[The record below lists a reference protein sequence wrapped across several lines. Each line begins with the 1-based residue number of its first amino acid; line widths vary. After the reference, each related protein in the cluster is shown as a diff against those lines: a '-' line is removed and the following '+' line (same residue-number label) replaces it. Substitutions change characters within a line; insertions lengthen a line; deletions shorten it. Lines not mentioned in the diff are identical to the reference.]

1 VFVHEN
7 DLLKTDDSGQNAPE
21 CGSLKEP
28 KRRTSMEPMFE
39 LPIRIPPRKS
49 GERLR
54 ALHGQLKTAILEG
67 RLRPGLRLP
76 ATRVLASNYG
86 VSRNTAIATYDL
98 LLSEGYITTRHG
110 AGTYVADV
118 VPRVGRAA
126 GQQKSDVKR
135 ARLLN
140 EFWQRSALFD
150 ASQAPSPVRYQF
162 RLGLP
167 DVSKFPMATWRRLS
181 ARSLRSFARQ
191 PAANETSA
199 GRSTLREAIAKHVSF
214 ARAVACDSA
223 DIVVTNGAQQA
234 FDLLARIL
242 VTPKRNVVA
251 MEDPGYQRARVPFT
265 AAGAKIVPVP
275 VDEEGLIVEKL
286 PATASVIYVTP
297 SHQFPTG
304 AVMSPR
310 RRAELLA
317 FASAHDAA
325 IIEDD
330 YDAEFRF
337 GARPLDALQTLD
349 RTGSVFYVGT
359 FSKSLFPDLRL
370 GFVVAPS
377 WARAALTAAKHY
389 ADGQCSPLLQET
401 LASFISE
408 GHLAR
413 HVRRMR
419 QIYSGRRQALLD
431 GLEKYLGAD
440 LIPVPSAAG
449 LHLAAFTRSAIDVD
463 GIVERASRLGTGV
476 YSLRRFQLGR
486 TGRNG
491 LVFGYSSLTERD
503 INEGLVRLARAFAA
517 G

>member
-1 VFVHEN
+1 
-7 DLLKTDDSGQNAPE
+7 
-21 CGSLKEP
+21 
-28 KRRTSMEPMFE
+28 MEPIFE

-54 ALHGQLKTAILEG
+54 ALHGQLKAAILEG

-110 AGTYVADV
+110 AGTYVAHV
-118 VPRVGRAA
+118 VPRVTRLT
-126 GQQKSDVKR
+126 GQQKSSSKR
-135 ARLLN
+135 ARQLG
-140 EFWQRSALFD
+140 EFWQRPLLD
-150 ASQAPSPVRYQF
+150 GAPAPAPVRYQF

-181 ARSLRSFARQ
+181 ARTLRNHARQ
-191 PAANETSA
+191 PAGNETSA
-199 GRSTLREAIAKHVSF
+199 GRLNLREAIAKHVSF
-214 ARAVACDSA
+214 ARAVACDAA
-223 DIVVTNGAQQA
+223 DIVVTSGAQQA

-242 VTPKRNVVA
+242 LTPKRNVVA
-251 MEDPGYQRARVPFT
+251 MEDPGYQRARMAFM

-286 PATASVIYVTP
+286 PANASVIYVTP

-317 FASAHDAA
+317 FATAHDAA

-349 RTGSVFYVGT
+349 RAGSVFYVGT
-359 FSKSLFPDLRL
+359 FSKSLFPELRL
-370 GFVVAPS
+370 GFVAAPS
-377 WARAALTAAKHY
+377 WAQQALVTAKHY

-401 LASFISE
+401 LASFIGE
-408 GHLAR
+408 GHLVR

-419 QIYSGRRQALLD
+419 QVYSGRREALLV
-431 GLEKYLGAD
+431 GLEKYLGAH
-440 LIPVPSAAG
+440 LVPVPSAAG
-449 LHLAAFTRSAIDVD
+449 LHLAAYMQAPVD
-463 GIVERASRLGTGV
+463 AEKVVERATRQGTGV
-476 YSLRRFQLGR
+476 YSLSRFQIGR
-486 TGRNG
+486 AGRSG

-503 INEGLVRLARAFAA
+503 ITEGLIRLARAFANT
-517 G
+517 

>member
-1 VFVHEN
+1 M
-7 DLLKTDDSGQNAPE
+7 D
-21 CGSLKEP
+21 
-28 KRRTSMEPMFE
+28 PMFE
-39 LPIRIPPRKS
+39 LPIRIPPRNS

-118 VPRVGRAA
+118 VPRVTRAA
-126 GQQKSDVKR
+126 NQQKSDVKR
-135 ARLLN
+135 ARQLG
-140 EFWQRSALFD
+140 EFWQRPVLFD
-150 ASQAPSPVRYQF
+150 GSPASDSVRYQF

-167 DVSKFPMATWRRLS
+167 DVSRFPMATWRRLS
-181 ARSLRSFARQ
+181 ARSLRACARR
-191 PAANETSA
+191 PASDEISA
-199 GRSTLREAIAKHVSF
+199 GRLSLREAIAKHVSF

-234 FDLLARIL
+234 FDLLARVL
-242 VTPKRNVVA
+242 LTPKRNVVA
-251 MEDPGYQRARVPFT
+251 MEDPGYRRARMAFM

-286 PATASVIYVTP
+286 PAAAGVIYVTP

-317 FASAHDAA
+317 FARANNAA

-349 RTGSVFYVGT
+349 RAGSVFYVGT

-377 WARAALTAAKHY
+377 WARPALVAAKYY

-419 QIYSGRRQALLD
+419 QVYGVRREALLD
-431 GLEKYLGAD
+431 GLEKYLRAD
-440 LIPVPSAAG
+440 LTPVPSAAG
-449 LHLAAFTRSAIDVD
+449 LHLAAFTQAPIDAD
-463 GIVERASRLGTGV
+463 AIVERASRLGTGV
-476 YSLRRFQLGR
+476 YSLRRFQIGR
-486 TGRNG
+486 AGRSG
-491 LVFGYSSLTERD
+491 LVFGYSSLGAQE
-503 INEGLVRLARAFAA
+503 ISEGLVRLARAFATK
-517 G
+517 

>member
-1 VFVHEN
+1 
-7 DLLKTDDSGQNAPE
+7 
-21 CGSLKEP
+21 
-28 KRRTSMEPMFE
+28 MEPVFE
-39 LPIRIPPRKS
+39 LPLRIPPRKS

-54 ALHGQLKTAILEG
+54 SLHGQLKAAILEG

-118 VPRVGRAA
+118 VPRVARWV
-126 GQQKSDVKR
+126 GQQKSNAKR
-135 ARLLN
+135 VRQLG
-140 EFWQRSALFD
+140 EFWQRPLVD
-150 ASQAPSPVRYQF
+150 GAPSPGPVRYQF

-181 ARSLRSFARQ
+181 ARSLRTFARQ
-191 PAANETSA
+191 SPVAETAA
-199 GRSTLREAIAKHVSF
+199 GRPSLREAIAKHVSF
-214 ARAVACDSA
+214 ARAVACDAA
-223 DIVVTNGAQQA
+223 DIVVTSGAQQA

-242 VTPKRNVVA
+242 LAPKRNVVA
-251 MEDPGYQRARVPFT
+251 MEDPGYQRARMAFM

-286 PATASVIYVTP
+286 PTTASVIYVTP

-317 FASAHDAA
+317 FAGAHDAA

-337 GARPLDALQTLD
+337 GSRPLDALQTLD
-349 RTGSVFYVGT
+349 RAGSVFYVGT

-370 GFVVAPS
+370 GFVAAPS
-377 WARAALTAAKHY
+377 WAQPALLAAKHY

-408 GHLAR
+408 GQLAR

-419 QIYSGRRQALLD
+419 QVYSGRREALLH
-431 GLEKYLGAD
+431 GLQKHLSEHLV
-440 LIPVPSAAG
+440 PVPSAAG
-449 LHLAAFTRSAIDVD
+449 LHLAAYTQSPVD
-463 GIVERASRLGTGV
+463 AERIVERANRQGTGV
-476 YSLRRFQLGR
+476 YSLSRFQVGR
-486 TGRNG
+486 TGRSG

-503 INEGLVRLARAFAA
+503 ISEGLVRLARAF
-517 G
+517 GTR

>member
-1 VFVHEN
+1 M
-7 DLLKTDDSGQNAPE
+7 DPI
-21 CGSLKEP
+21 
-28 KRRTSMEPMFE
+28 FE

-54 ALHGQLKTAILEG
+54 ALHGQLKAAILEG

-118 VPRVGRAA
+118 APRVTRVAN
-126 GQQKSDVKR
+126 QQKFDVER
-135 ARLLN
+135 ARQLG
-140 EFWQRSALFD
+140 EFWQRPALFD
-150 ASQAPSPVRYQF
+150 GSPAPDSVRYQF

-167 DVSKFPMATWRRLS
+167 DVSKFPMPTWRRLA
-181 ARSLRSFARQ
+181 ARSLRTFARQ
-191 PAANETSA
+191 PVGDETSA
-199 GRSTLREAIAKHVSF
+199 GRRSLREAIAKHVSF
-214 ARAVACDSA
+214 ARAVACDA
-223 DIVVTNGAQQA
+223 TDIVVTNGAQQA
-234 FDLLARIL
+234 FDLLARVL
-242 VTPKRNVVA
+242 LTPKRNIVA
-251 MEDPGYQRARVPFT
+251 MEDPGYQRARMAFM

-286 PATASVIYVTP
+286 PTTASVIYVTP

-310 RRAELLA
+310 RRTELLA
-317 FASAHDAA
+317 FASANNAA

-349 RTGSVFYVGT
+349 GAGSVFYVGT

-377 WARAALTAAKHY
+377 WARPALVAAKHY

-401 LASFISE
+401 LASFIGE

-419 QIYSGRRQALLD
+419 QIYGGRREALLE
-431 GLEKYLGAD
+431 GLEKHLRAE
-440 LIPVPSAAG
+440 LAPVPSAAG
-449 LHLAAFTRSAIDVD
+449 LHLAAFTQSPVD
-463 GIVERASRLGTGV
+463 ADRIVERATHLGTGV
-476 YSLRRFQLGR
+476 YSLRRFQIGR
-486 TGRNG
+486 TGRSG
-491 LVFGYSSLTERD
+491 LVFGYSSLTERE
-503 INEGLVRLARAFAA
+503 INEGLIRLARAFAVKRS
-517 G
+517 

>member
-1 VFVHEN
+1 M
-7 DLLKTDDSGQNAPE
+7 DPI
-21 CGSLKEP
+21 
-28 KRRTSMEPMFE
+28 FE

-54 ALHGQLKTAILEG
+54 ALHGQLKAAIIEG

-118 VPRVGRAA
+118 VPRGTRPAN
-126 GQQKSDVKR
+126 QQKSDVKR
-135 ARLLN
+135 ARQLG
-140 EFWQRSALFD
+140 EFWQRPAVIDGSP
-150 ASQAPSPVRYQF
+150 APDSVRYQF

-167 DVSKFPMATWRRLS
+167 DVSRFPMETWRRLS

-191 PAANETSA
+191 STVEETSA
-199 GRSTLREAIAKHVSF
+199 GRASLREAIAKHVSF
-214 ARAVACDSA
+214 ARAVACDAA

-242 VTPKRNVVA
+242 LTPKRNVVA
-251 MEDPGYQRARVPFT
+251 MEDPGYQRARMAFMT
-265 AAGAKIVPVP
+265 TGAKVVPVP
-275 VDEEGLIVEKL
+275 VDEEGLIVDKL
-286 PATASVIYVTP
+286 PSTASVIYVTP

-317 FASAHDAA
+317 FASAHNVA

-349 RTGSVFYVGT
+349 RAGSVFYVGT

-377 WARAALTAAKHY
+377 WARSALIAAKHY

-401 LASFISE
+401 LASFIGE

-419 QIYSGRRQALLD
+419 QVYSARRQALLD
-431 GLEKYLGAD
+431 GLAKYLGAD
-440 LIPVPSAAG
+440 LTPVPSAAG
-449 LHLAAFTRSAIDVD
+449 LHLAAYTRSPVD
-463 GIVERASRLGTGV
+463 ADNIVARANHFGVGV
-476 YSLRRFQLGR
+476 YSLRRFQIGR
-486 TGRNG
+486 RGRNG
-491 LVFGYSSLTERD
+491 LVFGYSSLAERD
-503 INEGLVRLARAFAA
+503 INEGLVRLARAFA
-517 G
+517 GR

>member
-1 VFVHEN
+1 
-7 DLLKTDDSGQNAPE
+7 
-21 CGSLKEP
+21 
-28 KRRTSMEPMFE
+28 MEPMLE

-54 ALHGQLKTAILEG
+54 ALHGQLKAAILEG

-76 ATRVLASNYG
+76 ATRELAGHYG

-118 VPRVGRAA
+118 LPGVARLAS
-126 GQQKSDVKR
+126 QKKSNARR
-135 ARLLN
+135 ARQLA
-140 EFWQRSALFD
+140 EFWQRPVVFEA
-150 ASQAPSPVRYQF
+150 APTPQAVRYQF

-167 DVSKFPMATWRRLS
+167 DVAQFPMTTWSRLS
-181 ARSLRSFARQ
+181 GRAQRTFARQ
-191 PAANETSA
+191 PLIDEASA
-199 GRSTLREAIAKHVSF
+199 GRATLREAIAKHVSF
-214 ARAVACDSA
+214 ARAVACDAS
-223 DIVVTNGAQQA
+223 DIVVTSGAQQA

-242 VTPKRNVVA
+242 VTPKRNVIA
-251 MEDPGYQRARVPFT
+251 MEDPGYPRARMAFI

-275 VDEEGLIVEKL
+275 VDEEGLIVHKL
-286 PATASVIYVTP
+286 PTDASAIYVTP

-317 FASAHDAA
+317 FASAHDTA

-349 RTGSVFYVGT
+349 RAGSVFYVGT

-377 WARAALTAAKHY
+377 WARPALVAAKHY

-408 GHLAR
+408 GHLSR

-419 QIYSGRRQALLD
+419 QVYSGRRQALLD
-431 GLEKYLGAD
+431 GLKRYLSAD
-440 LIPVPSAAG
+440 LAPVPSAAG
-449 LHLAAFTRSAIDVD
+449 LHLAAFTQSRVDVEKIVARAIH
-463 GIVERASRLGTGV
+463 LGTGV
-476 YSLRRFQLGR
+476 YSLRRFQIGR
-486 TGRNG
+486 AGRSG
-491 LVFGYSSLTERD
+491 LVFGFSSLAEHE
-503 INEGLVRLARAFAA
+503 IAEGLVRLARAFAA
-517 G
+517 NE

>member
-1 VFVHEN
+1 
-7 DLLKTDDSGQNAPE
+7 
-21 CGSLKEP
+21 
-28 KRRTSMEPMFE
+28 MEPMLE

-54 ALHGQLKTAILEG
+54 ALHGQLKAAILEG

-76 ATRVLASNYG
+76 ATRVLASHYG

-118 VPRVGRAA
+118 LPGVTRLA
-126 GQQKSDVKR
+126 GQKKSNAARVR
-135 ARLLN
+135 ALA
-140 EFWQRSALFD
+140 EFWQRPALFES
-150 ASQAPSPVRYQF
+150 APAPQAVRYQF
-162 RLGLP
+162 RLGWP
-167 DVSKFPMATWRRLS
+167 DVSRFPMATWRRLS
-181 ARSLRSFARQ
+181 GRAQRTFARQ
-191 PAANETSA
+191 PLIDETSA
-199 GRSTLREAIAKHVSF
+199 GRATLREAIAKHVSF
-214 ARAVACDSA
+214 ARAVACDAS
-223 DIVVTNGAQQA
+223 DIVVTSGAQQA

-242 VTPKRNVVA
+242 VTPKRSVIV
-251 MEDPGYQRARVPFT
+251 MEDPGYQRARMAFI

-275 VDEEGLIVEKL
+275 VDEEGLIVHKL
-286 PATASVIYVTP
+286 PIHASAIYVTP

-317 FASAHDAA
+317 FASAHNIA

-349 RTGSVFYVGT
+349 RAATVFYVGT

-377 WARAALTAAKHY
+377 WARPALVAAKHY

-419 QIYSGRRQALLD
+419 QIYSSRRQTLLD
-431 GLEKYLGAD
+431 GLEKYLSAD
-440 LIPVPSAAG
+440 LAPVPSAAG
-449 LHLAAFTRSAIDVD
+449 LHLAAFTQSRVDVEKIVARAIH
-463 GIVERASRLGTGV
+463 LGTGV
-476 YSLRRFQLGR
+476 YSLRRFQIGR
-486 TGRNG
+486 ASRNG
-491 LVFGYSSLTERD
+491 LVFGFSSLAEHEIT
-503 INEGLVRLARAFAA
+503 EGLVRLARAFAA
-517 G
+517 NK

>member
-1 VFVHEN
+1 
-7 DLLKTDDSGQNAPE
+7 
-21 CGSLKEP
+21 
-28 KRRTSMEPMFE
+28 MEPVFE

-54 ALHGQLKTAILEG
+54 ALHGQLKAAILEG

-76 ATRVLASNYG
+76 ATRVLASSYG

-110 AGTYVADV
+110 AGTYV
-118 VPRVGRAA
+118 
-126 GQQKSDVKR
+126 SDVLPRMSQLASRPKGSTRR
-135 ARLLN
+135 ARQLN
-140 EFWQRSALFD
+140 DFWRRAEGWPAEEPARFK
-150 ASQAPSPVRYQF
+150 F

-167 DVSKFPMATWRRLS
+167 DVSRFPMNVWRRLS
-181 ARSLRSFARQ
+181 ARTLRTFARG
-191 PAANETSA
+191 PLKDETSK
-199 GRSTLREAIAKHVSF
+199 GRPSLGEAIAKHVSF
-214 ARAVACDSA
+214 ARAVACDAS
-223 DIVVTNGAQQA
+223 DVVVTSGAQQA

-242 VTPKRNVVA
+242 VTPKRTIVA
-251 MEDPGYQRARVPFT
+251 VEDPGYARAHTAFT

-275 VDEEGLIVEKL
+275 VDAEGLVVEKI
-286 PATASVIYVTP
+286 PANARIIYVTP

-304 AVMSPR
+304 AVMSPH
-310 RRAELLA
+310 RRAALLA
-317 FASAHDAA
+317 FANAHDAV

-330 YDAEFRF
+330 YDSEFRF

-377 WARAALTAAKHY
+377 WAQPALVTAKQY
-389 ADGQCSPLLQET
+389 ADGQSSPLLQET

-419 QIYSGRRQALLD
+419 QVYGARREALLN
-431 GLEKYLGAD
+431 GLEKHLSD
-440 LIPVPSAAG
+440 HLTPVPSAAG
-449 LHLAAFTRSAIDVD
+449 LHLAAFTRPSVN
-463 GIVERASRLGTGV
+463 VERVVAQARELGTGV

-486 TGRNG
+486 GGKNG
-491 LVFGYSSLTERD
+491 LVFGYGSLTERD
-503 INEGLVRLARAFAA
+503 ITEGLVRLSRVFNEN

>member
-1 VFVHEN
+1 
-7 DLLKTDDSGQNAPE
+7 
-21 CGSLKEP
+21 
-28 KRRTSMEPMFE
+28 MEPVFE

-76 ATRVLASNYG
+76 ATRVLASSYG

-118 VPRVGRAA
+118 VPRVTRQAN
-126 GQQKSDVKR
+126 QQKSDVKR
-135 ARLLN
+135 ARQLA
-140 EFWQRSALFD
+140 EFWQRPAVVDGSP
-150 ASQAPSPVRYQF
+150 APDSVRYQF

-167 DVSKFPMATWRRLS
+167 DVSRFPMATWRRLS
-181 ARSLRSFARQ
+181 ARSLRAFARRSS
-191 PAANETSA
+191 AYETSA
-199 GRSTLREAIAKHVSF
+199 GCLSLREAIAKHVSF
-214 ARAVACDSA
+214 ARAVACDSS

-242 VTPKRNVVA
+242 LTPKRNVVA
-251 MEDPGYQRARVPFT
+251 MEDPGYRRARMAFS

-286 PATASVIYVTP
+286 PANASVIYVTP

-310 RRAELLA
+310 RRAALLA
-317 FASAHDAA
+317 FASAHNAA
-325 IIEDD
+325 IVEDD

-337 GARPLDALQTLD
+337 GTRPLDALQTLD
-349 RTGSVFYVGT
+349 RAGSVFYVGT

-370 GFVVAPS
+370 GFVVTPS
-377 WARAALTAAKHY
+377 WARAALVAAKHY
-389 ADGQCSPLLQET
+389 ADGECSPLLQET

-419 QIYSGRRQALLD
+419 QVYSGRRRALLE
-431 GLEKYLGAD
+431 GLEKYLRAD
-440 LIPVPSAAG
+440 LTPVPSAAG
-449 LHLAAFTRSAIDVD
+449 LHLAAFTDSSVD
-463 GIVERASRLGTGV
+463 ADKIVERANGLGTGV
-476 YSLRRFQLGR
+476 YSLRRFRIGR

-491 LVFGYSSLTERD
+491 LVFGYSSLTERE
-503 INEGLVRLARAFAA
+503 IQEGLIRLARAFGTRQA
-517 G
+517 

>member
-1 VFVHEN
+1 
-7 DLLKTDDSGQNAPE
+7 
-21 CGSLKEP
+21 
-28 KRRTSMEPMFE
+28 MEPLFE

-76 ATRVLASNYG
+76 ATRTLARNYG

-110 AGTYVADV
+110 AGTYV
-118 VPRVGRAA
+118 
-126 GQQKSDVKR
+126 SDVLPRMTQLTARPKGNVRR
-135 ARLLN
+135 ARHLN
-140 EFWQRSALFD
+140 EFWRNQPLFQD
-150 ASQAPSPVRYQF
+150 PLAEKPLPYQF

-167 DVSKFPMATWRRLS
+167 DVSQFPMTVWRRLS
-181 ARSLRSFARQ
+181 SRTLRAFARA
-191 PAANETSA
+191 PLMDEALA
-199 GRSTLREAIAKHVSF
+199 GRPSLREAIATHVSF
-214 ARAVACDSA
+214 ARAVACDAS
-223 DIVVTNGAQQA
+223 DIIVTNGAQQA

-242 VTPKRNVVA
+242 VSPKRTIVA
-251 MEDPGYQRARVPFT
+251 VEDPGYPLPHVAFT

-275 VDEEGLIVEKL
+275 VDEEGLIVDKI
-286 PATASVIYVTP
+286 PAHARVIYTTP

-310 RRAELLA
+310 RRADLLA
-317 FASAHDAA
+317 FANAHDAV

-349 RTGSVFYVGT
+349 RAGSVFYVGT

-370 GFVVAPS
+370 GFVVAPA
-377 WARAALTAAKHY
+377 WAQPALIAAKQY
-389 ADGQCSPLLQET
+389 VGGQNSPLLQET
-401 LASFISE
+401 LASFIAE

-419 QIYSGRRQALLD
+419 QVYSRRRAALLM
-431 GLEKYLGAD
+431 GLDQHLSEHLT
-440 LIPVPSAAG
+440 PVPSAAG
-449 LHLAAFTRSAIDVD
+449 LHLAAFTRRSMNVER
-463 GIVERASRLGTGV
+463 IVERAHQHGVGV
-476 YSLRRFQLGR
+476 YSVRRFQIGR
-486 TGRNG
+486 GGRGG

-503 INEGLVRLARAFAA
+503 IGEGLVRLARAFN
-517 G
+517 GNR

>member
-1 VFVHEN
+1 
-7 DLLKTDDSGQNAPE
+7 
-21 CGSLKEP
+21 
-28 KRRTSMEPMFE
+28 MEPMLE

-54 ALHGQLKTAILEG
+54 ALHGQLKSAILEG

-118 VPRVGRAA
+118 LPRVSRAA
-126 GQQKSDVKR
+126 NQQKSDVKR
-135 ARLLN
+135 ARQLGD
-140 EFWQRSALFD
+140 FWQRPMLFVG
-150 ASQAPSPVRYQF
+150 SPAPESVRYQF

-167 DVSKFPMATWRRLS
+167 DVSRFPMETWRRLS
-181 ARSLRSFARQ
+181 ARALRTFARQ
-191 PAANETSA
+191 PVLEEASA
-199 GRSTLREAIAKHVSF
+199 GRASLREAIAKHVSF
-214 ARAVACDSA
+214 ARAVACDSEHV
-223 DIVVTNGAQQA
+223 VVTNGAQQA
-234 FDLLARIL
+234 FDLLARVL
-242 VTPKRNVVA
+242 LTPKRNVVA
-251 MEDPGYQRARVPFT
+251 MEDPGYPRARMAFM

-286 PATASVIYVTP
+286 PTAASVIYVTP

-317 FASAHDAA
+317 FASARDAA
-325 IIEDD
+325 IVEDD

-349 RTGSVFYVGT
+349 RAGSVFYVGT

-377 WARAALTAAKHY
+377 WARPALVAAKHY

-401 LASFISE
+401 LASFIGE
-408 GHLAR
+408 GHLTR

-419 QIYSGRRQALLD
+419 QVYGGRRAALLE
-431 GLEKYLGAD
+431 GLEKHLRTQ
-440 LIPVPSAAG
+440 LSPVPSAAG
-449 LHLAAFTRSAIDVD
+449 LHLAAFTQSPIDAD
-463 GIVERASRLGTGV
+463 KIVERASQLGTGV

-486 TGRNG
+486 AGRAG
-491 LVFGYSSLTERD
+491 LVFGYSSVPERE
-503 INEGLVRLARAFAA
+503 INEGLSRLARAFASK
-517 G
+517 

>member
-1 VFVHEN
+1 M
-7 DLLKTDDSGQNAPE
+7 DPIL
-21 CGSLKEP
+21 
-28 KRRTSMEPMFE
+28 E

-54 ALHGQLKTAILEG
+54 ALHGQLKAAILEG

-118 VPRVGRAA
+118 VPRVTRVAN
-126 GQQKSDVKR
+126 QQKSDVKR
-135 ARLLN
+135 ARQLG
-140 EFWQRSALFD
+140 EFWQRPALFD
-150 ASQAPSPVRYQF
+150 GSPAPGTVRYQF

-181 ARSLRSFARQ
+181 ARSLRTFGRQ
-191 PAANETSA
+191 SAVDETSA
-199 GRSTLREAIAKHVSF
+199 GRISLREAIAKHVSF

-223 DIVVTNGAQQA
+223 DLVVTNGAQQA

-242 VTPKRNVVA
+242 LTPKRNIVA
-251 MEDPGYQRARVPFT
+251 MEDPGYQRARMAFM

-286 PATASVIYVTP
+286 PATASLIYVTP

-317 FASAHDAA
+317 FASANNAA

-349 RTGSVFYVGT
+349 RAGSVFYVGT

-377 WARAALTAAKHY
+377 WARPALVAAKHY

-401 LASFISE
+401 LASFIRE

-419 QIYSGRRQALLD
+419 QIYSGRRETLLD
-431 GLEKYLGAD
+431 GLEKYLSAD
-440 LIPVPSAAG
+440 LTPVPSAAG
-449 LHLAAFTRSAIDVD
+449 LHLAAYTQSPVD
-463 GIVERASRLGTGV
+463 ADRIVERARRLDTGV
-476 YSLRRFQLGR
+476 YSLRRFQIGR
-486 TGRNG
+486 AGRSG
-491 LVFGYSSLTERD
+491 LVFGYSSLGEREID
-503 INEGLVRLARAFAA
+503 EGLVRLARAFGAR
-517 G
+517 

>member
-1 VFVHEN
+1 
-7 DLLKTDDSGQNAPE
+7 
-21 CGSLKEP
+21 
-28 KRRTSMEPMFE
+28 MEPIFE

-54 ALHGQLKTAILEG
+54 ALHGQLKAAILEG

-118 VPRVGRAA
+118 GPRVTRLA
-126 GQQKSDVKR
+126 GQQKSNAKR
-135 ARLLN
+135 TRQLG
-140 EFWQRSALFD
+140 EFWQRPALLE
-150 ASQAPSPVRYQF
+150 AAPAPGSVRYQF

-181 ARSLRSFARQ
+181 ARALRNFARQ
-191 PAANETSA
+191 SPVAETAA
-199 GRSTLREAIAKHVSF
+199 GRLALREAIAKHVSF
-214 ARAVACDSA
+214 ARAVACDAA
-223 DIVVTNGAQQA
+223 DIVVTSGAQQA
-234 FDLLARIL
+234 FDLLARIFL
-242 VTPKRNVVA
+242 TPKRNVVA
-251 MEDPGYQRARVPFT
+251 MEDPGYQRARMAFM

-286 PATASVIYVTP
+286 PTNASVIYVTP

-317 FASAHDAA
+317 FATAHDAA
-325 IIEDD
+325 IVEDD

-337 GARPLDALQTLD
+337 GVRPLDALQTLD
-349 RTGSVFYVGT
+349 RAGSVFYVGT

-370 GFVVAPS
+370 GFVAAPS
-377 WARAALTAAKHY
+377 WAQPALVAAKHY

-408 GHLAR
+408 GHLVR

-419 QIYSGRRQALLD
+419 QVYNGRREALLD
-431 GLEKYLGAD
+431 GLEKHLSAH

-449 LHLAAFTRSAIDVD
+449 LHLAAFTQAPVD
-463 GIVERASRLGTGV
+463 ADKIVERANRQGTGV
-476 YSLRRFQLGR
+476 YSLSRFQIGR
-486 TGRNG
+486 AGRSG
-491 LVFGYSSLTERD
+491 LVFGYSSLAERD
-503 INEGLVRLARAFAA
+503 ITEGLIRLARAFSR
-517 G
+517 

>member
-1 VFVHEN
+1 
-7 DLLKTDDSGQNAPE
+7 
-21 CGSLKEP
+21 
-28 KRRTSMEPMFE
+28 MEPMFE

-54 ALHGQLKTAILEG
+54 ALHGQLKAAILEG

-118 VPRVGRAA
+118 VPRVTRLAR
-126 GQQKSDVKR
+126 QQKSSSKR
-135 ARLLN
+135 TRQLG
-140 EFWQRSALFD
+140 EFWQRSLHVD
-150 ASQAPSPVRYQF
+150 GSPAPGPVRYQF

-167 DVSKFPMATWRRLS
+167 DVSKFPMPTWRRLS
-181 ARSLRSFARQ
+181 ARALRNFARQ
-191 PAANETSA
+191 APVSETAA
-199 GRSTLREAIAKHVSF
+199 GRPALREAIAKHVSF
-214 ARAVACDSA
+214 ARAVACDAA
-223 DIVVTNGAQQA
+223 DIVVTSGAQQA

-242 VTPKRNVVA
+242 LTPKRNVVA
-251 MEDPGYQRARVPFT
+251 MEDPGYQRARMAFM
-265 AAGAKIVPVP
+265 AAGAKVVPVP

-286 PATASVIYVTP
+286 PATASIIYVTP

-317 FASAHDAA
+317 FASAHDVA
-325 IIEDD
+325 IVEDD

-337 GARPLDALQTLD
+337 GVRPLDALQTLD
-349 RTGSVFYVGT
+349 RAGSVFYVGT

-370 GFVVAPS
+370 GFVAAPA
-377 WARAALTAAKHY
+377 WAQPALLAAKHY

-401 LASFISE
+401 LASFIGE

-419 QIYSGRRQALLD
+419 QVYSGRREALLD
-431 GLEKYLGAD
+431 GLDKYLSAH
-440 LIPVPSAAG
+440 LVPVPSAAG
-449 LHLAAFTRSAIDVD
+449 LHLAAFTRAPVD
-463 GIVERASRLGTGV
+463 AGKIVERAAREGTGV
-476 YSLRRFQLGR
+476 YSLSRFQIGR
-486 TGRNG
+486 TGRSG
-491 LVFGYSSLTERD
+491 LVFGYSSLTERE
-503 INEGLVRLARAFAA
+503 ITEGLIRLARAF
-517 G
+517 GK